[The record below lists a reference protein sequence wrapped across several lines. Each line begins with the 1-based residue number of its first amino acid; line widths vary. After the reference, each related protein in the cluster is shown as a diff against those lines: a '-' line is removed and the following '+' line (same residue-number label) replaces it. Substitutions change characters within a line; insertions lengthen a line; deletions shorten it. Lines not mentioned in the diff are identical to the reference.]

1 MRTIPFVYLSET
13 TPVSKTNS
21 MRYGP
26 RVQLPCTTNA
36 FINMRIV
43 IYCRLVSTGP
53 ETTET
58 AGNRERRSSANGEIS
73 PPRNLTGAMC
83 TVSFTLALSCAAGPC
98 PAFHHVLPPFSKWT
112 FTTILRISRV
122 ASLDVQM
129 HAKEKNPSRNETFI
143 FAESFSFYWKEVD
156 VLGTFETDT
165 SLRLDEIGCND
176 ARAYFSLLSSV
187 SLPPLRFRAPAINF
201 QQPLPR
207 ARAIKLAVRPGAPV
221 KPSDYPEVK

>member
-58 AGNRERRSSANGEIS
+58 AGNRERRSSADGEIS
-73 PPRNLTGAMC
+73 PPRNLTGAIVHSLVYSC
-83 TVSFTLALSCAAGPC
+83 AFLRGRTLSCLSPRSAT
-98 PAFHHVLPPFSKWT
+98 VL
-112 FTTILRISRV
+112 
-122 ASLDVQM
+122 
-129 HAKEKNPSRNETFI
+129 
-143 FAESFSFYWKEVD
+143 EVD
-156 VLGTFETDT
+156 FYDDST
-165 SLRLDEIGCND
+165 
-176 ARAYFSLLSSV
+176 Y
-187 SLPPLRFRAPAINF
+187 
-201 QQPLPR
+201 LPR
-207 ARAIKLAVRPGAPV
+207 RFTRRTNAREREEPV
-221 KPSDYPEVK
+221 AK